1 MDNTCSSLTI
11 RGRYRIPTVRKEA
24 FERGEHLEDPE
35 EEYDGKESNYYK
47 NTDGSRKELVN
58 GIKTD
63 RAIKTLKGGPNVKG
77 ASIKAQ
83 ERLGEDVTELQEEL
97 ARLEANIQPV
107 EEEIAELVEALVPYK
122 DIQNGLKENR
132 AKLKALQNS
141 LVEHLVA
148 RKDALSDDEARDLVL
163 GLMKEELFELDGF
176 AKSGK
181 DEVIELMTKLS
192 DKYSITLA
200 DIEQSRDDANA
211 KLEGFLKG
219 WGMDNDLQVNLTEC
233 IDTHHTQMPKGW
245 VCESWVI

>member
-1 MDNTCSSLTI
+1 MRAGSKQSDFIADTDSNKDKTFDPLRHKLVPKLCGQYLQQLDDLEAEIASLQSE
-11 RGRYRIPTVRKEA
+11 KEA

-47 NTDGSRKELVN
+47 ITDGSRKELVN
-58 GIKTD
+58 SIKAD
-63 RAIKTLKGGPNVKG
+63 RARIKTLKGGPNVKG
-77 ASIKAQ
+77 AASIKAQ

-163 GLMKEELFELDGF
+163 GLMKEEPIPSSMVLPSLGWT
-176 AKSGK
+176 KSSG
-181 DEVIELMTKLS
+181 
-192 DKYSITLA
+192 
-200 DIEQSRDDANA
+200 
-211 KLEGFLKG
+211 
-219 WGMDNDLQVNLTEC
+219 
-233 IDTHHTQMPKGW
+233 
-245 VCESWVI
+245 